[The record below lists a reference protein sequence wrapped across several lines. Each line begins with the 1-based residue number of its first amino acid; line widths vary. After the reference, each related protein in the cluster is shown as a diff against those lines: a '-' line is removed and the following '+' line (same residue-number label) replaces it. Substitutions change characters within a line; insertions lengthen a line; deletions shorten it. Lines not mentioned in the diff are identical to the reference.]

1 MRPKARLM
9 PGFFSC
15 WARFG
20 RSAATGKRGALSLCK
35 VEDISS
41 VRVKMPGT
49 AAWRICNQAMMSRDS
64 PLPGVIILSFV
75 APISRH
81 FSMRIITRVMRLSD
95 LRTDVQV
102 QYEDAVGNVHR
113 AVITCAKRGLRAKT
127 LLPDG
132 GYTAEH
138 ALYATNITRIL
149 GEEPEP
155 GAPDFHVGDNVSVSS
170 EDFQAQGVVIRQL
183 DPDEFEG
190 DGARCYAV
198 RLADGTPAELF
209 DYEMARI

>member
-1 MRPKARLM
+1 
-9 PGFFSC
+9 
-15 WARFG
+15 
-20 RSAATGKRGALSLCK
+20 
-35 VEDISS
+35 
-41 VRVKMPGT
+41 
-49 AAWRICNQAMMSRDS
+49 
-64 PLPGVIILSFV
+64 
-75 APISRH
+75 
-81 FSMRIITRVMRLSD
+81 MRIITRVMRLSD

-190 DGARCYAV
+190 DGAPVLCSAPGRRHTRRAI
-198 RLADGTPAELF
+198 RLRDGSDLRSTTLE
-209 DYEMARI
+209 

>member
-9 PGFFSC
+9 PGFFLLGAI
-15 WARFG
+15 WQ
-20 RSAATGKRGALSLCK
+20 KRGHRKNGALSLCK

-149 GEEPEP
+149 AKSPSP

>member
-9 PGFFSC
+9 PGFFLLGAI
-15 WARFG
+15 WQ
-20 RSAATGKRGALSLCK
+20 KRGHRKNGGLSLCK

>member
-9 PGFFSC
+9 PGFFFVGRDLAE
-15 WARFG
+15 ARPQE
-20 RSAATGKRGALSLCK
+20 KRGLSLCK

-155 GAPDFHVGDNVSVSS
+155 
-170 EDFQAQGVVIRQL
+170 R
-183 DPDEFEG
+183 
-190 DGARCYAV
+190 AR
-198 RLADGTPAELF
+198 RTFMSGTT
-209 DYEMARI
+209 

>member
-9 PGFFSC
+9 PGFFLLGAI
-15 WARFG
+15 WQ
-20 RSAATGKRGALSLCK
+20 KRGHRKNGGLSLCK

-149 GEEPEP
+149 AKSP
-155 GAPDFHVGDNVSVSS
+155 S
-170 EDFQAQGVVIRQL
+170 L
-183 DPDEFEG
+183 
-190 DGARCYAV
+190 AR
-198 RLADGTPAELF
+198 RTFMSGTT
-209 DYEMARI
+209 